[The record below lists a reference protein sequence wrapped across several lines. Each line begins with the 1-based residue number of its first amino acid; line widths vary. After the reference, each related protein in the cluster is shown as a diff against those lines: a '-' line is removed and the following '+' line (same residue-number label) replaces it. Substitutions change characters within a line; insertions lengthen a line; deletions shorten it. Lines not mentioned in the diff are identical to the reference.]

1 MRVLESQIEIDASA
15 ERVWAVLTDFP
26 AFAEWNPFISSIS
39 GAPAPG
45 ARLAVR
51 IRPPGSRAMTLKPR
65 VTAAEPNRHF
75 AWLGRL
81 GLPRI
86 FDGAHEFLIEP
97 NERGGVSFIQR
108 ETFRGILVP
117 FVGQVLERTHRGF
130 DQMNHA
136 LKERAEAA
144 APTVA
149 ESRRYRAR
157 QRLRCGAAA
166 AAASPA
172 P

>member
-1 MRVLESQIEIDASA
+1 MRVLESYIEIDATP
-15 ERVWAVLTDFP
+15 EHVWAVLTDFP
-26 AFAEWNPFISSIS
+26 AGAEWNPFIKSIS
-39 GAPAPG
+39 GAPTPG

-51 IRPPGSRAMTLKPR
+51 IQPPGGMAMTLRPR
-65 VTAAEPNRHF
+65 VTAAEPNRRF

-97 NERGGVSFIQR
+97 NDRGGASFTQR

-117 FVGQVLERTHRGF
+117 FVGKVLERTHRGF

-136 LKERAEAA
+136 LKERAESAA
-144 APTVA
+144 CVVSDR
-149 ESRRYRAR
+149 ER
-157 QRLRCGAAA
+157 
-166 AAASPA
+166 
-172 P
+172 